1 MIIFGITKFT
11 HLWERYNPD
20 ISFVTVEYAFTP
32 KDRFNM
38 KSRNF
43 KFAFTVEDYL
53 NPGMKNDPN
62 YVKYLVSLA
71 SYQSGNF
78 HDKKI
83 PFHKCTDD
91 DYDSFYEID

>member
-1 MIIFGITKFT
+1 
-11 HLWERYNPD
+11 
-20 ISFVTVEYAFTP
+20 
-32 KDRFNM
+32 M

-53 NPGMKNDPN
+53 TNEMKNDPS
-62 YVKYLVSLA
+62 YVKYLVSLS
-71 SYQSGNF
+71 SYKSGQNYE
-78 HDKKI
+78 KKI